1 MTLSL
6 RLLPAA
12 LLATGLLF
20 TITPHGQVGF
30 AAAQAQASAR
40 PEIAKPL
47 KEATD
52 LMKAGKGKEAL
63 AKVRQADAV
72 AGKTP
77 GEQLLVTRTLGSA
90 ALYAGDYDTAS
101 KAFESVIDKV
111 PAGEKAKIAEALAGA
126 EYRAGRYAKS
136 VQWAKQAG
144 DSPAM
149 QQLIVAAAFQTGD
162 YATVTKALSAQI
174 AAEEKAGR
182 RPSDTELQTLASA
195 YQRQNNTAGYAST
208 IEKLLAYYPKKEY
221 WTDILARLP
230 RKPGFSDRFSL
241 DVYRLQLA
249 TGNLTKASDYMEA
262 AQLALQ
268 AGYATEGKAIVEKG
282 FAAGVLGTGAE
293 AERHKRLRD
302 LAVKQEAEMKAA
314 IDKEV
319 ADAQAAKDGNNL
331 VKWGYAYVTLG
342 QADKGVDLIEKGIA
356 KGGLKRPEDAKLRLA
371 QAQLAAG
378 KKAKAQQTLR
388 TVQGTDGAADI
399 ARLWAIQAN
408 QHTS

>member
-1 MTLSL
+1 MMLATF
-6 RLLPAA
+6 RILPAA
-12 LLATGLLF
+12 LLAAGLLF
-20 TITPHGQVGF
+20 S
-30 AAAQAQASAR
+30 AAAQAQAVK
-40 PEIAKPL
+40 PEVAKPL
-47 KEATD
+47 KEAGD
-52 LMKAGKGKEAL
+52 LMRAGKGKEAL
-63 AKVRQADAV
+63 AKARQADAV
-72 AGKTP
+72 GGKSA
-77 GEQLLVTRTLGSA
+77 GEQVLVTRTLGSA

-111 PAGEKAKIAEALAGA
+111 PAGEKSKIAEALAGA

-136 VQWAKQAG
+136 MQWARQAG

-149 QQLIVAAAFQTGD
+149 QQLIVSAAFQTGD
-162 YATVTKALSAQI
+162 YATVTRSLSANI
-174 AAEEKAGR
+174 AADEKAGR
-182 RPSDTELQTLASA
+182 KPTDTELQTLASA

-208 IEKLLAYYPKKEY
+208 IEKLLNHYPKKEY

-230 RKPGFSDRFSL
+230 RKPGFSDRFAL

-249 TGNLTKASDYMEA
+249 TGNLSKASDYMEA

-268 AGYATEGKAIVEKG
+268 AGYATEGKAIVDKG
-282 FAAGVLGTGAE
+282 FAANVLGTGPE
-293 AERHKRLRD
+293 ADRHKRLRD

-314 IDKEV
+314 LDKEV
-319 ADAQAAKDGNNL
+319 AEAQAAKDGNNL
-331 VKWGYAYVTLG
+331 VKWGYTYVTLG
-342 QADKGVDLIEKGIA
+342 QPDKGVELIEKGIA

-388 TVQGTDGAADI
+388 SVQGNDGAADI
-399 ARLWAIQAN
+399 ARLWAIQSN

>member
-1 MTLSL
+1 MMLATF
-6 RLLPAA
+6 RFLPAA
-12 LLATGLLF
+12 LFAAGLLF
-20 TITPHGQVGF
+20 S
-30 AAAQAQASAR
+30 AAAQAQAVK
-40 PEIAKPL
+40 PEVAKPL
-47 KEATD
+47 KEAGD
-52 LMKAGKGKEAL
+52 LMRAGKGKEAL
-63 AKVRQADAV
+63 AKARQADAV
-72 AGKTP
+72 GGKSA
-77 GEQLLVTRTLGSA
+77 GEQVLVTRTLGSA

-136 VQWAKQAG
+136 MQWARQAG

-149 QQLIVAAAFQTGD
+149 QQLIVSAAFQTGD
-162 YATVTKALSAQI
+162 YATVTRSLSANI
-174 AAEEKAGR
+174 AADEKAGR
-182 RPSDTELQTLASA
+182 KPTDTELQTLASA

-208 IEKLLAYYPKKEY
+208 IEKLLNYYPKKEY

-230 RKPGFSDRFSL
+230 RKPGFSDRFAL

-249 TGNLTKASDYMEA
+249 TGNLSKASDYMEA

-268 AGYATEGKAIVEKG
+268 AGYATEGKAIVDKG
-282 FAAGVLGTGAE
+282 FAANVLGTGPE
-293 AERHKRLRD
+293 ADRHKRLRD

-314 IDKEV
+314 LDKEV
-319 ADAQAAKDGNNL
+319 AEAQAAKDGNGL

-342 QADKGVDLIEKGIA
+342 QPDKGVDLIEKGIA

-388 TVQGTDGAADI
+388 SVQGNDGAADI
-399 ARLWAIQAN
+399 ARLWAIQSN